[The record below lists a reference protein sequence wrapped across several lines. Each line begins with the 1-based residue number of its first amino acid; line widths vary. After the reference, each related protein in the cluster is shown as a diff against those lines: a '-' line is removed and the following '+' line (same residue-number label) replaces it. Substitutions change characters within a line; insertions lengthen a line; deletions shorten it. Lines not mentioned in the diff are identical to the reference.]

1 MTAFSVRNSEHFENP
16 NSNASPSVPEEK
28 VVAKTTSETP
38 VIKPSKSTGPWKRYS
53 DILQESVDYAKA
65 RQQGKIK
72 SLKTTWKGFNSIGL
86 NGIEWQSLYVLAAR
100 PGVGKTLIAATLTR
114 GLQRMNPD
122 QKFAVL
128 HFQFEMLGR
137 NMGMRELSSG
147 TNLNIRYIQS
157 SQDDGMPALSEADWN
172 KLKNYADLQNDREEY
187 VVDRALTVSQ
197 MKDVITAFYKEV
209 KIPIVIT
216 LDHAG
221 LVKQSVSDT
230 SKQQTLQN
238 LSTMLTEVKNALPV
252 TFLILT
258 QLNRDI
264 DNAERQKPG
273 KLENYPTEADVY
285 GSDYLLQCAD
295 VMIAYNRPAKYNLS
309 LYGPSRFVISP
320 SDKYLLAMHVL
331 KNRFGEL
338 SIQWYQADYATM
350 SVLQV
355 REPSR
360 ATKATV

>member
-1 MTAFSVRNSEHFENP
+1 MSLFSIKNSEHFEKP
-16 NSNASPSVPEEK
+16 SNDANKPSVPENK
-28 VVAKTTSETP
+28 TVAHPVVTT
-38 VIKPSKSTGPWKRYS
+38 KSASSMPWKRYS
-53 DILQESVDYAKA
+53 DILQESVEYAKQ
-65 RQQGKIK
+65 RQEGKIK

-100 PGVGKTLIAATLTR
+100 PGVGKTLVAATLTR

-122 QKFAVL
+122 QNFSVL

-157 SQDDGMPALSEADWN
+157 SQDDGMPALSEADWK
-172 KLKNYADLQNDREEY
+172 KLKAYADLQSGRQEY
-187 VVDRALTVSQ
+187 VVDKAMTVNQ
-197 MKDVITAFYKEV
+197 MRDVIYAFYKET
-209 KIPIVIT
+209 KLPIVIT

-221 LVKQSVSDT
+221 LVKQAASDT

-309 LYGPSRFVISP
+309 LYGPQRFVITP
-320 SDKYLLAMHVL
+320 ADKYLLAMHVL

-338 SIQWYQADYATM
+338 SIQWYKADYATM

-355 REPSR
+355 HEPSR
-360 ATKATV
+360 APSKTSS